1 MTDQQMSS
9 LLSQYLTSQD
19 VCQDISCLMSGTRK
33 TIDWSREDH
42 SSELCYQS
50 SKDEFLMPSKIGTF
64 YFNNAQ
70 QYESR
75 QMTHVVQQQG
85 FRTKNNN

>member
-42 SSELCYQS
+42 SSELCYQ
-50 SKDEFLMPSKIGTF
+50 ENL
-64 YFNNAQ
+64 
-70 QYESR
+70 
-75 QMTHVVQQQG
+75 
-85 FRTKNNN
+85 